1 MPTKLPF
8 KQQINLVLLLSGIIA
23 AIEVINFFTGRA
35 LNNYGLIPREGA
47 GLLGIFTSP
56 LLHGSIWHFFSNI
69 IPFALF
75 SFLLLQHGTS
85 RYIQVTI
92 TCTVISGILVWLFA
106 RSAVHVGASGL
117 IRYIQVTITC
127 TVVSGI
133 LVWLFARSA
142 VHVGASGLIYGY
154 FGYLVLAGLMSRKFK
169 LIIISLFV
177 GIAYGTLIF
186 GVLPVGRY
194 ISWESHLFGL
204 LVGLGYAYAVH
215 KK

>member
-1 MPTKLPF
+1 MSMHSSKMPF
-8 KQQINLVLLLSGIIA
+8 KQQINLVLLLCGIIA

-92 TCTVISGILVWLFA
+92 TCTVISGV
-106 RSAVHVGASGL
+106 
-117 IRYIQVTITC
+117 
-127 TVVSGI
+127 

-154 FGYLVLAGLMSRKFK
+154 FGYLVLAGLMSKKFK